1 MASKVFVNGLVAIT
15 KIGQD
20 DANTMTCIG
29 GPLLLLDCF
38 LFVVVVSFALVV
50 YLTKIQRH
58 PSRNII
64 DRNVMNKRGIINISL
79 PDNFP
84 TIASLSTE
92 EGQSI
97 LPSLDDDVMIERS
110 TE

>member
-1 MASKVFVNGLVAIT
+1 MASKVLVNGLVAIT
-15 KIGQD
+15 NIGQD

-29 GPLLLLDCF
+29 GPLFLLDCF
-38 LFVVVVSFALVV
+38 LFVVVSFALVV

-79 PDNFP
+79 PDNCP